1 MGIDN
6 ILRRCVLEHERP
18 RILAEAHEGTTR
30 GHYARKYIVQKVLRQ
45 DYGGR
50 PFIEMQRTT
59 ARDVMYI
66 RGLENLID
74 GMRCP

>member
-1 MGIDN
+1 MGVDN

-18 RILAEAHEGTTR
+18 MILAEDHEGITEKIMQEKIPLIR
-30 GHYARKYIVQKVLRQ
+30 YCMQ

-50 PFIEMQRTT
+50 PFIEMQRNT
-59 ARDVMYI
+59 ARNVIYV